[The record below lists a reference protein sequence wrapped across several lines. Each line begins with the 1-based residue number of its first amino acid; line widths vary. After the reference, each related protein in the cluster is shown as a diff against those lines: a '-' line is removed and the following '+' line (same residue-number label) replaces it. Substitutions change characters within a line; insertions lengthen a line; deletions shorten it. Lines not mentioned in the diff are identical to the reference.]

1 MRRVDVAAKNVRET
15 GPKSRGGTTGGG
27 RDRMIGRRHG
37 ADAHVVAGRPR
48 GGGILNGSFVPQ
60 VYWSEGGEM
69 FAITCEGAFYVLRF
83 NREAAEAK
91 LGKLGEDEGIE
102 EAFDVVS
109 EVPETY
115 VRPPTPPFAHV
126 ACGR

>member
-1 MRRVDVAAKNVRET
+1 M
-15 GPKSRGGTTGGG
+15 
-27 RDRMIGRRHG
+27 
-37 ADAHVVAGRPR
+37 
-48 GGGILNGSFVPQ
+48 NGSFVPQ